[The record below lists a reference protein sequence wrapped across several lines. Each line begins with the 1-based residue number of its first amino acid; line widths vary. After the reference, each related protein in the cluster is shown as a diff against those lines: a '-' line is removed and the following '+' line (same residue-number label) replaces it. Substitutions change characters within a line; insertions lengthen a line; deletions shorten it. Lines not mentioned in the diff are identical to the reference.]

1 MLYRSQV
8 TSIYI
13 TATPNQDHLL
23 LLTQWADGPV
33 AFFCI
38 LLFHLIPTDM
48 TVEQKLLGVLIGLEL
63 IACVVI
69 YDMVYNVLPELPTA
83 VAVAVSIG

>member
-1 MLYRSQV
+1 
-8 TSIYI
+8 
-13 TATPNQDHLL
+13 
-23 LLTQWADGPV
+23 
-33 AFFCI
+33 
-38 LLFHLIPTDM
+38 M

-83 VAVAVSIG
+83 VAVAVSVG

>member
-1 MLYRSQV
+1 MAPLRPVLFLRSFSNLY
-8 TSIYI
+8 I
-13 TATPNQDHLL
+13 
-23 LLTQWADGPV
+23 
-33 AFFCI
+33 
-38 LLFHLIPTDM
+38 M
-48 TVEQKLLGVLIGLEL
+48 TIEQKLLGVLIGLEL

>member
-1 MLYRSQV
+1 MGPLRPVLFLRSFSNLY
-8 TSIYI
+8 I
-13 TATPNQDHLL
+13 
-23 LLTQWADGPV
+23 
-33 AFFCI
+33 
-38 LLFHLIPTDM
+38 M
-48 TVEQKLLGVLIGLEL
+48 TIEQKLLGVLIGLEL